1 MNTPVKYA
9 GLFFSCAWLMIISLA
24 FSATAVHSNDG
35 LSGNSGQKSGGSSD
49 FILKDGAGNT
59 IQALTLSAKVDM
71 EINGLVNHTRLQQRF
86 YNSSHEFVNGEY
98 VFPLPDTASVDSLTI
113 KIGSRIIKGEIKE
126 KAQAKK
132 LFEQA
137 QRQGKKAALLTQNR
151 PNLFRMAVTNIPP
164 GEIIEISMSYVNA
177 VEFDQGEYRV
187 MFPMTLTPRY
197 NSSIAINGE
206 PGRENLNSENLSD
219 NSFQNPSFMLNH
231 PAGADIKNPVELSIH
246 FTPGFKVSN
255 VISSSHDIIVNDV
268 DQQSQRIAFSQRF
281 VPMDSDFHL
290 SWKQNNKALQ
300 PQLFVESVYSEGVV
314 EGTEEGADIIDNE
327 YEHYAMLM
335 LTPGAEI
342 FDQAVLNKEVIF
354 IIDTSGSMGGE
365 SIKQAK
371 AALLSAVELLNDGDS
386 FNVIEFNSDFTT
398 LFDQSLSFN
407 SNTKRKAKNFIKAL
421 QANGGT
427 EMKPALLQALQSP
440 VDKEER
446 LKQVVFITDGAV
458 GNEQD
463 LIRTINQYLG
473 GSRLFSIAIGSAPN
487 QHLFR
492 QVSKVG
498 KGTFVQISEMNQVSS
513 KMKSVFEKIS
523 KPAMKNL
530 ELVDKKGTVLAIAP
544 ESIPDVYFGEPIKV
558 MLKLSTP
565 DSDLILRGTQAGQ
578 QFEQALTIGSTSS
591 KGIAKL
597 WGKAKIESLTDK
609 MTLGQGDTVILKQ
622 EIIELSMKHTILT
635 PFTSFIAVDK
645 VVSRKPGQALKQAKV
660 NNLVP
665 KGSQASKVTQF
676 PSTSLDIQPLYTL
689 SLLLMC
695 LGLFLGYRRKVS

>member
-1 MNTPVKYA
+1 MNTSIKYA

-24 FSATAVHSNDG
+24 FSATAAHSNDAF
-35 LSGNSGQKSGGSSD
+35 SGNSGQKSGGSSD

-71 EINGLVNHTRLQQRF
+71 EINGLVNHTHLQQRF
-86 YNSSHEFVNGEY
+86 YNSSHEFVSGEY

-132 LFEQA
+132 IFEQA
-137 QRQGKKAALLTQNR
+137 QKQGKKAALLTQNR

-246 FTPGFKVSN
+246 FTPGFKASN

-268 DQQSQRIAFSQRF
+268 DEQSQRIAFSQRF

-300 PQLFVESVYSEGVV
+300 PQLFVETVHSEID
-314 EGTEEGADIIDNE
+314 EEGIESIED
-327 YEHYAMLM
+327 EHFAMLM

-354 IIDTSGSMGGE
+354 IIDTSGSMGGD

-398 LFDQSLSFN
+398 LFNQSLNFN
-407 SNTKRKAKNFIKAL
+407 SNTKRKAKDFIEAL

-427 EMKPALLQALQSP
+427 EMKPALLQALRSP

-578 QFEQALTIGSTSS
+578 QFEQALTIRSTSS
-591 KGIAKL
+591 RGIAKL
-597 WGKAKIESLTDK
+597 WGKAKIEALTDK

-645 VVSRKPGQALKQAKV
+645 VVSRKPGQALKHANVK
-660 NNLVP
+660 NLVP
-665 KGSQASKVTQF
+665 KGSQSSKATQF